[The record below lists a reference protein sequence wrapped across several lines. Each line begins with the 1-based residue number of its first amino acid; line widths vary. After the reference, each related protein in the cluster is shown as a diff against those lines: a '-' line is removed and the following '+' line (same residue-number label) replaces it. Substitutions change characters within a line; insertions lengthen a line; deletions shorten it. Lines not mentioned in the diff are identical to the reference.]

1 MGVKMKHF
9 VVIAVAALL
18 FAGCAGQPTEL
29 HMKDTAAQDKTIVF
43 PNGTVFGGA
52 SKEQVTELAQ
62 LFVESHNMSL
72 KEMQEIDEAIR
83 KGLKEQQAETK
94 AASQKTEESLQKIL
108 EATEKVSQKNTE
120 TAQQMLRIIEQLAKA
135 QGTGE
140 VTIFFPVGGSKIGKD
155 SLEYERL
162 VGFADYLSRESR
174 GRKVILIS
182 IGSAS
187 AVGDAK
193 TNLKLA
199 KSRGEF
205 PVDVLDKYLV
215 NIPHEFF
222 KVYGTGDMYS
232 PKEGDAKTYDRYQHT
247 RIIAVYEAD
256 QMPGLPAEPAAQ

>member
-1 MGVKMKHF
+1 MKHI
-9 VVIAVAALL
+9 VVAAIAALF
-18 FAGCAGQPTEL
+18 FAGCAGQQTEL
-29 HMKDTAAQDKTIVF
+29 HMKDTAAQDRTIVF
-43 PNGTVFGGA
+43 PNGTIFGGA
-52 SKEQVTELAQ
+52 SKDQVTELAQ

-72 KEMQEIDEAIR
+72 KEMQEIDEAIK
-83 KGLKEQQAETK
+83 KGLKEQQDEMTK
-94 AASQKTEESLQKIL
+94 SARKSEEGLQKIL

-120 TAQQMLRIIEQLAKA
+120 TAQQMLRIIEQLAKV

-140 VTIFFPVGGSKIGKD
+140 VTIFFPIGAAKISKD

-187 AVGDAK
+187 AVGDTKA
-193 TNLKLA
+193 NLKLA
-199 KSRGEF
+199 KSRAEF

-215 NIPHEFF
+215 NIPHEFY

-232 PKEGDAKTYDRYQHT
+232 PKEADAKTYERYQHT

-256 QMPGLPAEPAAQ
+256 HIPVLPAEPAAQ